1 VRPRRALLL
10 LFAALA
16 AAIPA
21 LADGPVLHEYIEA
34 NPQED
39 LALSATTLDGEMPA
53 AIDTP
58 SGVVSAPGVERR
70 ATENAYGGGSTP
82 DSVDASYKID
92 RDTTRPEVVGYDDPF
107 TPSITPFKREYA
119 YDTVDYS
126 LELAVADKT
135 LEALPIGG
143 KADFRD
149 DQFYADLFVDLAEN
163 TPVRIPSVGPGAR
176 VLVAQTHPPLKFTLL
191 RDGAE
196 NWFIRAGTRTRV
208 RLVMQLAIPRDVF
221 GSAFDDASWERLA
234 RFVPQL
240 PESVRKA
247 SERVLGQLGMAPRTV
262 RPREA
267 VMSLVSHFRSFAP
280 SAELP
285 HAASGGALYEE
296 LALSRKGVCRH
307 RAYAFV
313 ITALALGLPSR
324 MVRNE
329 AHAWVEVYDGKLWHR
344 IDLGGAADRLQFE
357 QAPAGQQHQPPGD
370 PYSWP
375 DGSQSGSDLADR
387 AFGSQPGAASSAAP
401 ASSSST
407 LGTSPPPAPLA
418 DPEADTK
425 SHEGE
430 KPSSTLTLELREAE
444 VRRGAPL
451 TVAGSVSADGEPCAH
466 ARVDVLLRPSGGRTS
481 AIGALP
487 ADDKGH
493 FQGTVTVPLGLE
505 VGDYDVS
512 VTTPGTARCG
522 AGRSRD
528 AKAKGEP

>member
-1 VRPRRALLL
+1 MRPRRAFPLLL
-10 LFAALA
+10 AALA
-16 AAIPA
+16 AALPA

-34 NPQED
+34 NPHED
-39 LALSATTLDGEMPA
+39 LALNATTLDGEMPA

-58 SGVVSAPGVERR
+58 SGVVSAPGADRR

-82 DSVDASYKID
+82 DSVDASYRID

-107 TPSITPFKREYA
+107 TPSVTPFKRQYA

-221 GSAFDDASWERLA
+221 GSAFDDVSWERLA

-240 PESVRKA
+240 PESVHKA
-247 SERVLGQLGMAPRTV
+247 SEQVLAQLGMAPRAI

-267 VMSLVSHFRSFAP
+267 LMSLVTHFRSFAP
-280 SAELP
+280 SSELP
-285 HAASGGALYEE
+285 RAASGAALYAE

-375 DGSQSGSDLADR
+375 EGSQSGSDLAER
-387 AFGSQPGAASSAAP
+387 AFGSQPGGASSAAP
-401 ASSSST
+401 GSSAKAPSASA
-407 LGTSPPPAPLA
+407 PPASAVEPDA
-418 DPEADTK
+418 EAK
-425 SHEGE
+425 SRDGAR
-430 KPSSTLTLELREAE
+430 PSSTLTLEVRDAE

-451 TVAGSVSADGEPCAH
+451 AVAGLVSADGEPCGH
-466 ARVDVLLRPSGGRTS
+466 ARVDVILRPKGGRAS

-487 ADDKGH
+487 ADDKGR
-493 FQGTVTVPLGLE
+493 FSGTVTVPLGLE

-522 AGRSRD
+522 AGRSHD
-528 AKAKGEP
+528 AKPKDEP